1 MTKIPSVEKEI
12 LKWMNAYI
20 PTGKTIP
27 VFEDMLEQYATEQR
41 EAGAREE
48 RDKWVKAVGEKID
61 KSTRELIRS
70 AFKEGV
76 AVTRAQYDE
85 AIKAL
90 TQPPCQP

>member
-1 MTKIPSVEKEI
+1 
-12 LKWMNAYI
+12 
-20 PTGKTIP
+20 
-27 VFEDMLEQYATEQR
+27 VFEDMLEQYVTEQR

-90 TQPPCQP
+90 TLPTK